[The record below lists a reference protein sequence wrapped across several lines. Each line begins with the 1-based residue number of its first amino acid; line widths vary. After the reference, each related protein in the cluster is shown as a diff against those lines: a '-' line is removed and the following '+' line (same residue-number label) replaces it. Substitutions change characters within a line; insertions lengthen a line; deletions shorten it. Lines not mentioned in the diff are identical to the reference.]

1 MITKYVYL
9 KVDVVGYHIYHIFIN
24 LLAKLYVVIMP
35 LKHFIVNPL

>member
-9 KVDVVGYHIYHIFIN
+9 KVDVVDYQIFIN

>member
-9 KVDVVGYHIYHIFIN
+9 KVDVVDYHIFIN

>member
-9 KVDVVGYHIYHIFIN
+9 KVAVVGYHIFIN

-35 LKHFIVNPL
+35 LEHFIVNPL